1 MQYTR
6 TLKRKK
12 AILEAGFELVECWEH
27 DFHEKPIYL
36 KKKNENLSTR
46 HRVRFRGVAGREQ
59 TSAADER
66 PTFWKR
72 ERASIGVVGGHSE

>member
-36 KKKNENLSTR
+36 KKKTR
-46 HRVRFRGVAGREQ
+46 TFPRAIVYDFEAGREQ